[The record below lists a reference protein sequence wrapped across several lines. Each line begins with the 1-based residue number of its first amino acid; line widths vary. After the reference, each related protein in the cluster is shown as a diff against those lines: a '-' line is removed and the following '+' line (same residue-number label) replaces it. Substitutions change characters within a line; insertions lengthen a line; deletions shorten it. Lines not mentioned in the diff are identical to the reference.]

1 MTDLFID
8 ARRIDHD
15 GTRRVV
21 AAGRV
26 ERQEAAA
33 DPVPETSL
41 LGSKEFIRL
50 AGINYSRLETFR
62 RRGFIRPAGSP
73 GTGHDREWSPDLIP
87 VARLAARLS
96 DAGLRLTAAEKVIGS
111 GRSRTEIGPG
121 IWIVVDGASVA
132 EDIAR
137 AIEKSV
143 CEPGEQC
150 AERFCPDCTR
160 YRQAQADAATA
171 RRIGG
176 AP

>member
-33 DPVPETSL
+33 DPVPETEL

-62 RRGFIRPAGSP
+62 RRGFIKPAGSP
-73 GTGHDREWSPDLIP
+73 GTGYNREWSPEMIP
-87 VARLAARLS
+87 VAQLAARLS
-96 DAGLRLTAAEKVIGS
+96 DAGLRLTAAGKVIGS
-111 GRSRTEIGPG
+111 GQSRTEIGRG
-121 IWIVVDGASVA
+121 IWIVV
-132 EDIAR
+132 
-137 AIEKSV
+137 
-143 CEPGEQC
+143 EP
-150 AERFCPDCTR
+150 
-160 YRQAQADAATA
+160 
-171 RRIGG
+171 
-176 AP
+176 